1 MPRPSA
7 SLTFLSPQVRTLLH
21 SVCLSDTRPDADQ
34 ARARSEEVKG
44 PPTTCDVFLFLLRSF
59 FTLFTI
65 FWCVLPFSN
74 HFCVA
79 FAVAVRDMSA
89 RTAVIVR
96 DLSLGIDGLRA
107 ITTVEF
113 EQVRFLSLFRRR

>member
-1 MPRPSA
+1 M
-7 SLTFLSPQVRTLLH
+7 L
-21 SVCLSDTRPDADQ
+21 
-34 ARARSEEVKG
+34 
-44 PPTTCDVFLFLLRSF
+44 
-59 FTLFTI
+59 
-65 FWCVLPFSN
+65 FSN

-107 ITTVEF
+107 ITTVES
-113 EQVRFLSLFRRR
+113 EQVRPPFLFRRR